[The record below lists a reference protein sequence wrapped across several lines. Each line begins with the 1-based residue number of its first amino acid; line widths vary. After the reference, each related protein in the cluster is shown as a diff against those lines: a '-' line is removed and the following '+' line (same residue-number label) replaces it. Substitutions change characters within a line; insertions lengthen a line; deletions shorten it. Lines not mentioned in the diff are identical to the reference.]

1 MPHHAAFDGNSVS
14 TAMAFRNE
22 WTALVVDL
30 SFNDQRGERMTPFE
44 FTPELRLR
52 DGRVVR
58 NSDDAL
64 EITRAAYDQTAGR
77 EEILHWL
84 EGAVTQGQ
92 AATAKLMFVAWLQ
105 ERGLIV
111 VSNYTHH

>member
-1 MPHHAAFDGNSVS
+1 MCRPRGNDSPIVVRLWRLEGLPLVWDAARDPGMPHHLAFDGNSVS

-22 WTALVVDL
+22 STALIVDL
-30 SFNDQRGERMTPFE
+30 SFNDQRGERMTRFE

-64 EITRAAYDQTAGR
+64 EITRAAYNHTAGR

-84 EGAVTQGQ
+84 
-92 AATAKLMFVAWLQ
+92 
-105 ERGLIV
+105 
-111 VSNYTHH
+111 

>member
-1 MPHHAAFDGNSVS
+1 MS
-14 TAMAFRNE
+14 R
-22 WTALVVDL
+22 
-30 SFNDQRGERMTPFE
+30 
-44 FTPELRLR
+44 FTFAPELRLR

-64 EITRAAYDQTAGR
+64 ELTRASYQHTPGR

-84 EGAVTQGQ
+84 SHAATPGQ

-105 ERGLIV
+105 ERGLV
-111 VSNYTHH
+111 VMDDLSARRW